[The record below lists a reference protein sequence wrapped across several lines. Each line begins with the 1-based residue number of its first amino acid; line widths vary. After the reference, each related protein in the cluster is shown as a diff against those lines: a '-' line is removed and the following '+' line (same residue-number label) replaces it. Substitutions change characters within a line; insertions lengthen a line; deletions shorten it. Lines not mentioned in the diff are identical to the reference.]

1 MDTHPQKA
9 DKIFPRK
16 PDLTS
21 VARAIDPVLD
31 ELIDGAL
38 KGALYGDD
46 LVTIAERIRDI
57 LHEAVR
63 RQDKEA
69 VPGEAVPHAVPVE
82 PDPSDL
88 HHIRQRELR

>member
-9 DKIFPRK
+9 DDILPRK
-16 PDLTS
+16 PDLAS

-31 ELIDGAL
+31 AIIDGAL

-46 LVTIAERIRDI
+46 LVTIAGRIRDI

-63 RQDKEA
+63 RQDEETVA
-69 VPGEAVPHAVPVE
+69 HAERVE
-82 PDPSDL
+82 PDRSSL
-88 HHIRQRELR
+88 HHLRQQETR

>member
-9 DKIFPRK
+9 DDILPRK
-16 PDLTS
+16 PDLAS

-46 LVTIAERIRDI
+46 LVTIAGRIRDI

-63 RQDKEA
+63 RQDEETETVA
-69 VPGEAVPHAVPVE
+69 HAERVE
-82 PDPSDL
+82 PDRSNF
-88 HHIRQRELR
+88 HHLRQQETP